1 MLVLQFATGWPGLGQ
16 VSDSD
21 YPVYQV
27 MRLSQQMTIDAN
39 WDKAQWAETEPLKVS
54 NYLGELP
61 AFYPVAE
68 AKMLYDDLNL
78 YVIFRVQDKY
88 VKSVTTKINGPVW
101 KDSCVEFFFAPNSS
115 LPLQYF
121 NTETNCGGTPLMSF
135 RSSPETDLQRL
146 PDEEIQQIEIA
157 HSMPEVVDPEITDSI
172 TWTLEY
178 RMPLEILTKYSE
190 VTLPQ
195 SGVKWKANFY
205 KIAEIN
211 SNPHYITWSEVRNK
225 EINFHQPQF
234 FGVLEF
240 Q

>member
-1 MLVLQFATGWPGLGQ
+1 
-16 VSDSD
+16 
-21 YPVYQV
+21 
-27 MRLSQQMTIDAN
+27 
-39 WDKAQWAETEPLKVS
+39 
-54 NYLGELP
+54 
-61 AFYPVAE
+61 
-68 AKMLYDDLNL
+68 
-78 YVIFRVQDKY
+78 
-88 VKSVTTKINGPVW
+88 
-101 KDSCVEFFFAPNSS
+101 
-115 LPLQYF
+115 
-121 NTETNCGGTPLMSF
+121 MSF

-190 VTLPQ
+190 VTRPE
-195 SGVKWKANFY
+195 SGAKWRANFY

-211 SNPHYITWSEVRNK
+211 SNPHYITWSKVRNQ
-225 EINFHQPQF
+225 EINFHQPEF